1 MTTTI
6 NKSNLFKQAH
16 KLAKTYTG
24 NYKACFALALK
35 TLFKQAHAIVK
46 TIKSR
51 KSHRDLFIEALN
63 KICEAVKPSVKPLKK
78 VYIEGEDEYRE
89 LSIMEAVKDEYVTA
103 DEVKEILAGGKS
115 KQIWYTTRIIIK
127 RNIFKYLYDG
137 F

>member
-1 MTTTI
+1 MTNI
-6 NKSNLFKQAH
+6 NKKDLFKKAH
-16 KLAKTYTG
+16 ELARTYEG

-35 TLFKQAHAIVK
+35 TLFKQAHQAVRA
-46 TIKSR
+46 IKSR
-51 KSHRDLFIEALN
+51 KSHRNLFIEALN

-103 DEVKEILAGGKS
+103 DKVKEILAGGKS
-115 KQIWYTTRIIIK
+115 KQIWYDSDYCIC
-127 RNIFKYLYDG
+127 FE